1 MREDRFE
8 VGSEFH
14 WFDDWPTDG
23 DPLPWPDNAPI
34 FATGRG
40 IIAALV
46 PPGGTRPRLHVPSYF
61 CHDAAV
67 GASAHFDL
75 AIYRHL
81 PGQGGP
87 DLDTLTTRP
96 GDWVLAA
103 NLFGAEDGAAW
114 VGWRR
119 SHDVVLIEDHTHDPF
134 SAWARA
140 TAADYAF
147 ASLRK
152 TLPIPDGA
160 VLWSP
165 LGLELPPVGDPAPG
179 GPAKL
184 EAMLLKRA
192 YLRGAPI
199 SRDSYRSLQIA
210 GEGLLRTDLGGRAS
224 FVARELLHSARPW
237 SWPTRRKQNVRR
249 FLRRMEADAPEGI
262 APLFATWP
270 HGGAPFA
277 AILVC
282 DNAPRRESLRRF
294 LIDRRIFATVHW
306 PIPAGSDPLYA
317 EAGDLSSRLLTVPLD
332 QRYSPDDVDRVIE
345 VVLAHGDRPAL
356 ADVP

>member
-1 MREDRFE
+1 MREGRFE
-8 VGSEFH
+8 VGSEFD
-14 WFDDWPTDG
+14 WSDDWPTEG
-23 DPLPWPDNAPI
+23 DPLPWPDDAPI

-40 IIAALV
+40 IIAALA
-46 PPGGTRPRLHVPSYF
+46 PPEGARPRLHLPSYF
-61 CHDAAV
+61 CHDVAV
-67 GASAHFDL
+67 GASAQFDL
-75 AIYRHL
+75 ALYRHL
-81 PGQGGP
+81 PGRGGP

-114 VGWRR
+114 VSWRR
-119 SHDVVLIEDHTHDPF
+119 NRDVILIEDHTHDPL
-134 SAWARA
+134 SAWARG

-165 LGLELPPVGDPAPG
+165 AGLGLPPAGDPAAG
-179 GPAKL
+179 ATAKL

-199 SRDSYRSLQIA
+199 PRDSYRALQIA
-210 GEGLLRTDLGGRAS
+210 GERQFETDRGGRAS
-224 FVARELLHSARPW
+224 VLATELLHRVRPW
-237 SWPTRRKQNVRR
+237 AWRTRRKRNVRH
-249 FLRRMEADAPEGI
+249 FLRRLEADPPAGI

-270 HGGAPFA
+270 AGGAPFA

-282 DNAPRRESLRRF
+282 ADGALRESLRRF
-294 LIDRRIFATVHW
+294 LIKRSIFAAVHW
-306 PIPAGSDPLYA
+306 PIPAGSDPLDT
-317 EAGDLSSRLLTVPLD
+317 EAGELSSRLLTVPLD
-332 QRYSPDDVDRVIE
+332 QRYGPEDVDRMVE
-345 VVLAHGDRPAL
+345 TVLAHGDRT
-356 ADVP
+356 V